1 MNPKSTAYIDAL
13 MQNDER
19 VLKQLY
25 NEVFPSVTRYVL
37 ENKGTGA
44 DARDIFQ
51 EALLAVFQK
60 AKTGQLNINS
70 GFEGYLFGVCRNLW
84 LMQLRKKQRQAVTN
98 MDDRQQER
106 GTDSF
111 REAEETAERYAR
123 QRLVEEQFAA
133 LGEGCRKLL
142 KLSWKGIP
150 LEEVARLLN
159 NTYAYIRKKKS
170 ECMAKLAVLV
180 KSTEEYRYLK
190 W

>member
-1 MNPKSTAYIDAL
+1 MNPKGAAYLEAL
-13 MQNDER
+13 LQNDER

-25 NEVFPSVTRYVL
+25 DELIPSITSYIL
-37 ENKGTGA
+37 DHNGTEA
-44 DARDIFQ
+44 DARDMFQ

-60 AKTGQLNINS
+60 AKAQQLTINS

-84 LMQLRKKQRQAVTN
+84 LMQLRKKQRQRVTN
-98 MDDRQQER
+98 MDDRQHDT

-111 REAEETAERYAR
+111 REAEETANRYAR
-123 QRLVEEQFAA
+123 QRLVEEQFAG

-142 KLSWKGIP
+142 KLAWSGRP

-170 ECMAKLAVLV
+170 ECMGKLAMLV
-180 KSTEEYRYLK
+180 KSTEEYRQLK